1 MKGMDLID
9 LLNIEFERRAA
20 KNPQYSLR
28 AFARD
33 LDVQAATMSH
43 IMKRKRVPS
52 PAFREKVYESLH
64 LSIEQ
69 RKLLE
74 TDTDSI
80 FRFSDM
86 EMDVFVSLSN
96 WYYDALVELI
106 RTKGFES
113 EVEYVAK
120 RLGISTVE
128 AETAVN
134 RLMQMGLLKKMPN
147 NTWAANN
154 ENTLAYGGDQTN
166 FALQNLQRQLMEKA
180 IVALEVVPKKSREQA
195 SMTMAINKNDL
206 PEVKQRIKKFQQEMC
221 EFLQRPNREADEV
234 YQLVTTLFPLTVLEN
249 D

>member
-1 MKGMDLID
+1 MDLIE
-9 LLNIEFERRAA
+9 LLNIEFERRMT

-52 PAFREKVYESLH
+52 PSFREKVYEGLH

-69 RKLLE
+69 KNLLE
-74 TDTDSI
+74 IDSESI

-96 WYYDALVELI
+96 WYYDAIIELL
-106 RTKGFES
+106 RTKGFKSQE
-113 EVEYVAK
+113 EFVAY
-120 RLGISTVE
+120 RLGISLVE
-128 AETAVN
+128 AETAIK
-134 RLMQMGLLKKMPN
+134 RLMQMGLIKRMPN
-147 NTWAANN
+147 KTWAASN

-180 IVALEVVPKKSREQA
+180 ILALQEVPKKNREQA

-206 PEVKQRIKKFQQEMC
+206 PEVKLRIKKFQQEMC

-234 YQLVTTLFPLTVLEN
+234 YQLVTTLFPLTKLEN